1 MSERLTSNYRIRLMD
16 MRLEI
21 NRIIDRELA
30 ILDED
35 SLRQAKEGNGMRAL
49 LPIEESPIPIEIILN
64 HGKPERD

>member
-1 MSERLTSNYRIRLMD
+1 MLEKIINQYRIKLMD

-30 ILDED
+30 VLDED

-49 LPIEESPIPIEIILN
+49 PPIEESPIPIEIILN